1 MPNAHVYDHTT
12 QTTIQDTNRRENKSA
27 ARARQV
33 HYAYGL
39 RWQVERKCGP
49 QLLEYEINMHAAS
62 RDERFAIVFVFA
74 KNYHRWTLSS
84 MFYDYALACL
94 GSGLSGSNPHDTG
107 N

>member
-1 MPNAHVYDHTT
+1 MRTNEAESNPVAASLDIPHNDECLTRMYTTT
-12 QTTIQDTNRRENKSA
+12 QTIQDTNRRENKSA

-62 RDERFAIVFVFA
+62 RDERFAIVFVFP
-74 KNYHRWTLSS
+74 NE
-84 MFYDYALACL
+84 
-94 GSGLSGSNPHDTG
+94 
-107 N
+107 